1 MPQPL
6 PDIDPLVHRPL
17 AVKLFNRTWDL
28 LDKTDRT
35 ADDVDEMLHS
45 AHASRLHWM
54 YAGNAENAVI
64 GEWQISRVYAVLGR
78 FEPAR
83 HHAERGL
90 ALATENQIQGF
101 NLGICHEALAR
112 AWSLQDAACAREH
125 LQQARRIA
133 ETISDAEDRKVL
145 EDDLRAVEG
154 LLK

>member
-6 PDIDPLVHRPL
+6 PDIDPQVHRPL
-17 AVKLFNRTWDL
+17 AVKLFNRTWEL

-35 ADDVDEMLHS
+35 ADDVDELLHS

-64 GEWQISRVYAVLGR
+64 GEWQVSRVYAVLSR

-83 HHAERGL
+83 HHAERAL

-101 NLGICHEALAR
+101 NLGICYEALAR
-112 AWSLQDAACAREH
+112 AWSLQDAARAREH
-125 LQQARRIA
+125 LQHGWKIA
-133 ETISDAEDRKVL
+133 ETITDADDRKVL
-145 EDDLRAVEG
+145 EDDLRAVEN
-154 LLK
+154 LLE